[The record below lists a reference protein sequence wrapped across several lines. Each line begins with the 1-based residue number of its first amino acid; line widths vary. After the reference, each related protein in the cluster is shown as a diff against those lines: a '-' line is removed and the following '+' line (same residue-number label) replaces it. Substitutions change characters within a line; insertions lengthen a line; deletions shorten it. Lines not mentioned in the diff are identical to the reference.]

1 MLLLLPDLYTGISFD
16 RFQSVG
22 YTPVD
27 IERLMMVANG
37 TAITDEQSLNSEGG
51 ISSRPVDFFQFKCLS
66 NCFSICIA
74 VTLLNLKVFL
84 VDGVICLC

>member
-1 MLLLLPDLYTGISFD
+1 MLLLLPDLYNGISFD
-16 RFQSVG
+16 RFQSVR

-51 ISSRPVDFFQFKCLS
+51 ISSSPVDL
-66 NCFSICIA
+66 
-74 VTLLNLKVFL
+74 FL
-84 VDGVICLC
+84 F